1 MTDLTKELDMVR
13 EKWTKS
19 REEAAKTEEEMI
31 MAKALL
37 KQKEA
42 ELNQAMEVRM
52 FFQGQRYTARS
63 HSRKFQGLFSGFWS
77 CQVFANSIMIIFPRA
92 APVPPRAREGACN
105 FFFFSFQ
112 AELGH

>member
-1 MTDLTKELDMVR
+1 MTDLGKELDMVR

-42 ELNQAMEVRM
+42 ELNQAMEVCSRYLLP
-52 FFQGQRYTARS
+52 FSLVIHSVSQR
-63 HSRKFQGLFSGFWS
+63 
-77 CQVFANSIMIIFPRA
+77 C
-92 APVPPRAREGACN
+92 
-105 FFFFSFQ
+105 
-112 AELGH
+112 

>member
-1 MTDLTKELDMVR
+1 MTDLGKELDMVR

-42 ELNQAMEVRM
+42 ELNQAME
-52 FFQGQRYTARS
+52 ARS
-63 HSRKFQGLFSGFWS
+63 MYLLPFSLGIHSVSQRF
-77 CQVFANSIMIIFPRA
+77 
-92 APVPPRAREGACN
+92 
-105 FFFFSFQ
+105 
-112 AELGH
+112 

>member
-1 MTDLTKELDMVR
+1 MTDLGKELDMVR

-42 ELNQAMEVRM
+42 ELNQAMEVCIGFR
-52 FFQGQRYTARS
+52 FRYTLSISTFLRQV
-63 HSRKFQGLFSGFWS
+63 KFLEKLS
-77 CQVFANSIMIIFPRA
+77 N
-92 APVPPRAREGACN
+92 
-105 FFFFSFQ
+105 
-112 AELGH
+112 